1 MLVEIWSD
9 VVCPWC
15 YIGKRQFEAALAS
28 FPHKD
33 EVSVEWRSFELDP
46 SAPARRQLSTHQQL
60 AKKYGMTEEQARAAT
75 ERVSGVATEVGL
87 DFQWDVAKSGNTFDA
102 HRLIH
107 LAATHGLGD
116 VAKEALMAAYF
127 THGAAIGERDAL
139 EQVGKEIGLDADE
152 VATALDDGAFADE
165 VRADEKLA
173 GELGISAVP
182 FFVIDRA
189 IGVPGAQTP
198 DVLLSALEQGWTQ
211 AHPLTIV
218 SGPTESTDVSD
229 SGDACSDGSCAV

>member
-28 FPHKD
+28 FPHRD
-33 EVSVEWRSFELDP
+33 EVNVEWRSFELDP
-46 SAPARRQLSTHQQL
+46 NAPTRRQLSTREQL
-60 AKKYGMTEEQARAAT
+60 AKKYGMTEEQAQAAT
-75 ERVSGVATEVGL
+75 DRVTGAATEVGL
-87 DFQWDVAKSGNTFDA
+87 DFRWADAKSGNTFDA

-116 VAKEALMAAYF
+116 AAKEALMAAYF
-127 THGAAIGERDAL
+127 THGVPIGERDAL
-139 EQVGKEIGLDADE
+139 EQVAEEVGLDADE
-152 VATALDDGAFADE
+152 VRGALDDGAFADQ
-165 VRADEKLA
+165 VRGDEQLA

-198 DVLLSALEQGWTQ
+198 DVLLSALQQAWTKS
-211 AHPLTIV
+211 HPLSIV
-218 SGPTESTDVSD
+218 GRPDGGNEISG
-229 SGDACSDGSCAV
+229 SGEVCSDGSCAI

>member
-1 MLVEIWSD
+1 V
-9 VVCPWC
+9 
-15 YIGKRQFEAALAS
+15 G
-28 FPHKD
+28 
-33 EVSVEWRSFELDP
+33 
-46 SAPARRQLSTHQQL
+46 RRQI
-60 AKKYGMTEEQARAAT
+60 
-75 ERVSGVATEVGL
+75 
-87 DFQWDVAKSGNTFDA
+87 GNTFDA

-107 LAATHGLGD
+107 LAATHGLGG
-116 VAKEALMAAYF
+116 VAKEALLAAYF

-139 EQVGKEIGLDADE
+139 EQVAKEIGLDADE
-152 VATALDDGAFADE
+152 VTAALDDGAFSDE

-198 DVLLSALEQGWTQ
+198 DVLLSALEQAWTQ

-218 SGPTESTDVSD
+218 SGPTDGADVSD